1 MYSLFFI
8 TFLNLTCYTLG
19 EGMIFMINHLSKSIA
34 LFFAQKN
41 IISHNELDSYIYG
54 FQLMLSI
61 ILNLSAIFL
70 IMIYSGKIK
79 ETILYVA
86 SVFFLRHHTGGYHA
100 KTPERCFIM
109 TIGAYILILFIIS
122 TVTTELSIIISGL
135 LVPSLIIIL
144 KLAPIVHKNNP
155 IWEEALYR
163 HRQYSIIISI
173 LIACAV
179 IVFVLVKQYTLSL
192 VLSLGIFQVSISLLV
207 EKIKGGET

>member
-1 MYSLFFI
+1 MFYHD
-8 TFLNLTCYTLG
+8 NWC
-19 EGMIFMINHLSKSIA
+19 
-34 LFFAQKN
+34 
-41 IISHNELDSYIYG
+41 
-54 FQLMLSI
+54 
-61 ILNLSAIFL
+61 
-70 IMIYSGKIK
+70 
-79 ETILYVA
+79 LY
-86 SVFFLRHHTGGYHA
+86 FNT
-100 KTPERCFIM
+100 
-109 TIGAYILILFIIS
+109 FIIS

-207 EKIKGGET
+207 EKLKEVKHNEDQNLMFKVSSIVCSLHFSCHSIFGSNVRRNILSAQGPQKP